1 MHDDLTPD
9 HVTARCRED
18 KLCLQRA
25 PASPAPGA
33 PVLLTHPPF
42 CPIKQLSAEQAASLP
57 PDITSR
63 GVNVGVV
70 VILGGCLSVDT
81 DTADNLLTLVQI
93 FQRLVTGACCSP
105 GGPATCEPSQVSEYT
120 Y

>member
-9 HVTARCRED
+9 LVTARCRED

-25 PASPAPGA
+25 PVGPGPGA

-70 VILGGCLSVDT
+70 VILGGCHSVNT
-81 DTADNLLTLVQI
+81 DTPTI
-93 FQRLVTGACCSP
+93 FSHWNKYSRDL
-105 GGPATCEPSQVSEYT
+105 
-120 Y
+120 

>member
-1 MHDDLTPD
+1 M
-9 HVTARCRED
+9 
-18 KLCLQRA
+18 CLQRA
-25 PASPAPGA
+25 PASPASPAPGA

-70 VILGGCLSVDT
+70 VILGGCPSVDT
-81 DTADNLLTLVQI
+81 DTTDNLLTLVQI
-93 FQRLVTGACCSP
+93 F
-105 GGPATCEPSQVSEYT
+105 
-120 Y
+120 

>member
-9 HVTARCRED
+9 LVTARCRED

-25 PASPAPGA
+25 PVGPGPGA

-42 CPIKQLSAEQAASLP
+42 CPIKQLSAEQADSLP

-70 VILGGCLSVDT
+70 VILGGCHSVNT
-81 DTADNLLTLVQI
+81 DTATI
-93 FQRLVTGACCSP
+93 FSHWNKYSRDL
-105 GGPATCEPSQVSEYT
+105 
-120 Y
+120 